1 VVDERLDIL
10 LRGLEWAPEPEPAFA
25 EQLYRQLAAKAG
37 FGTVRGSSWRERM
50 RRATWVVGGPLRL
63 AWLALLIL
71 LIVLAMLGY
80 LIAGGAKP
88 RPYAGLK
95 TAAPSSTPAAL
106 TSPTPR
112 DTRVPVER
120 PLSGVLTVGEPA
132 PAWSASLLDG
142 GNLRSTDL
150 AGRPAAVYLW
160 CGCAPG
166 PEPREFAA
174 EASARHG
181 QMTFVLA
188 SLDDRGTT
196 RGLVDWLDFR
206 GAVIGDSNQLLQA
219 WDLSYFP
226 ALVLF
231 RGDGSVADLQP
242 ANFSPAKLSAILD
255 ALLNEGTI
263 PDPDPWPSPPADEDS
278 LSSVLDIGQ
287 PAPELRGPGLE
298 GEEHSTLELIGRPA
312 VVLHLYPPDAAGR
325 PRDDG
330 PRTDRL
336 IAELDARAGSVNG
349 LLIAHG
355 ERSTG
360 DVAAY
365 LAARGSELPVIFDW
379 SGELFE
385 RWGLVYWPTL
395 VGLDADGRVAAL
407 GDKGAVSDPTPFID
421 ALLTPGPSQAS
432 PSANADE
439 DPSPN

>member
-10 LRGLEWAPEPEPAFA
+10 LRGLERAPEPEPAFA
-25 EQLYRQLAAKAG
+25 EQLYRQLVTKAG
-37 FGTVRGSSWRERM
+37 FGGRGSSWLERM
-50 RRATWVVGGPLRL
+50 QRATWVVGGPLRL
-63 AWLALLIL
+63 AWLVLLIL

-88 RPYAGLK
+88 RPDAGLK
-95 TAAPSSTPAAL
+95 TVSPSATLAPLA
-106 TSPTPR
+106 SPTPR
-112 DTRVPVER
+112 DSLVPAER
-120 PLSGVLTVGEPA
+120 PTSGVLTVGEQA
-132 PAWSASLLDG
+132 PAWSASLFNG
-142 GNLRSTDL
+142 GSLGSRDL

-174 EASARHG
+174 EASARAG

-196 RGLVDWLDFR
+196 RGLVDWLGFQ
-206 GAVIGDSNQLLQA
+206 GSVIGDGNQLLQA

-231 RGDGSVADLQP
+231 RADGAVADLQP
-242 ANFSPAKLSAILD
+242 ANFDPAKLSAILD
-255 ALLNEGTI
+255 ALLNEGPI
-263 PDPDPWPSPPADEDS
+263 PDPDPRLASTADEES
-278 LSSVLDIGQ
+278 LSSVLEVGQ
-287 PAPELRGPGLE
+287 PAPELSGPGLD

-330 PRTDRL
+330 PSTDQL

-395 VGLDADGRVAAL
+395 IGLDADGRVAAL
-407 GDKGAVSDPTPFID
+407 GDKGAVSDPSAFID
-421 ALLTPGPSQAS
+421 ALLTPGTSPAI
-432 PSANADE
+432 PSAIPTE
-439 DPSPN
+439 DVSPN